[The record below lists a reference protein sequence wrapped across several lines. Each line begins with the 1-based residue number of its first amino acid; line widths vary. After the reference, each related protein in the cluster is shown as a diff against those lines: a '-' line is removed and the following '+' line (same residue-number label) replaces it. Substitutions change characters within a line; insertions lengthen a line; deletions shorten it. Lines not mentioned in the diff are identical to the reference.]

1 MFVKMETWRGLSA
14 FKKLE
19 ESWRRLEARGDATF
33 FQSWDWCDAWLA
45 HYGRAVEPFIITA
58 RRDKNI
64 SAIAPMVKSKSWLG
78 LPIRRLMFI
87 GTGPS
92 DYGGFLLEPDDKQ
105 ASSLIAAM
113 ADADVDLL
121 DLHQIDEPT
130 VTLVKEAL
138 TEKFDVLVL
147 EQEPTLFVELPAT
160 FESYLSLL
168 SKKFRK
174 NTVYADRRL
183 RREFDYEERHYKKK
197 DEIREAMTLFF
208 QLHQDRWRKKRLT
221 GLFLGRRNREFHDD
235 LSGRLGSTDRLI
247 LSVSYINGEPAAAFY
262 GFQHGQ
268 RYAYYLGGFDPALAK
283 YSVSSVLIYNLLK
296 EASSKGIEV
305 FDFLRGREPYKLRW
319 GAQEKPLYR
328 VIIYRSNWRGLT
340 GAKLAKKQ
348 NQIVQRTRA
357 RLHS

>member
-1 MFVKMETWRGLSA
+1 METWRGHSA
-14 FKKLE
+14 FKTLE
-19 ESWRRLEARGDATF
+19 ESWRRLEASGNATF

-45 HYGRAVEPFIITA
+45 HYGRAIEPFIITVS
-58 RRDKNI
+58 RDRNI
-64 SAIAPMVKSKSWLG
+64 SAIAPMVKSNSWLG

-92 DYGGFLLEPDDKQ
+92 DYGGFLLETHNKQ
-105 ASSLIAAM
+105 ASALIAAM
-113 ADADVDLL
+113 GDADVDLL

-138 TEKFDVLVL
+138 TEKFSVLVL
-147 EQEPTLFVELPAT
+147 EQEPTLLVKLPAT
-160 FESYLSLL
+160 FDSYLSLL

-183 RREFDYEERHYKKK
+183 RRDFNYEERNYKKK
-197 DEIREAMTLFF
+197 DEIRDAMALFF
-208 QLHQDRWRKKRLT
+208 RLHQDRWRKKRLP

-235 LSGRLGSTDRLI
+235 LTSRFDSTDRLI

-262 GFQHGQ
+262 GFQYGTS
-268 RYAYYLGGFDPALAK
+268 YAYYLGGFDPSLSK
-283 YSVSSVLIYNLLK
+283 YSVSSVLIYSLIK

-328 VIIYRSNWRGLT
+328 VLIYRSNWRGLM

-348 NQIVQRTRA
+348 NQIVQRMRA